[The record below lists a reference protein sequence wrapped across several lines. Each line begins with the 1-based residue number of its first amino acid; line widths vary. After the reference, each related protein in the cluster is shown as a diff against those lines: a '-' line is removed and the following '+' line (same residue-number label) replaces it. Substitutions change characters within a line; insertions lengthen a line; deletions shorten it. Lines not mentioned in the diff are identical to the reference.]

1 MTTLDT
7 RTSELPTFAGPA
19 RVLLVGHPNVG
30 KSVVFNYLSGSAAA
44 VSNYPGTTVDLET
57 SLAPMGDNLVE
68 LVDTPGTR
76 SLVTGSEDERVT
88 QRCLLDTPGAT
99 VIQVGDAKNLRRTLF
114 LTSQLGELGHPQVLV
129 LNMLDEC
136 RETREIPDARRLEE
150 RLGCPVRLTTAITGE
165 GMDSLQKDVARASP
179 GKLLFRFPGPV
190 ERAIGEI
197 ESLLPDSPARRGL
210 AVLFLSGDQ
219 EVEGR
224 IEAGL
229 NRSAGDARDGVL
241 SRLRGIRAGAAR
253 QLEVPLALAI
263 HQARYEEMNRLAAAV
278 LRRDGEPGSP
288 SKREAR
294 LLYSAALLPSLG
306 LVAGW
311 VSFYL
316 LQRVG
321 LSYFLGD
328 RLWLAHTGG
337 VLGAGLFAWRAREH
351 HRRRLTPKESLGELA
366 VFPST
371 AFPLLALTLYAA
383 YLIVGVF
390 AAGECVNFIENK
402 LFANVAGGPGFDVGL
417 YVPSSTEFTAD
428 GELMGWT
435 FFHVPWAGLNYYLAQ
450 GARALLGGTAHPLYE
465 LFFHETMGLITVGFT
480 YAVAIVLP
488 IVAFFFLLFGI
499 LEDSG
504 YLPRIAILT
513 DRTLKRIGLNGK
525 AVLPLILGLGCDTMA
540 TMTTR
545 ILETRKERTIAI
557 LLLALAVPC
566 SAQIGIIT
574 GVMARVS
581 PLSLILFVAIVL
593 SQLLLVGYAA
603 AKLLPGKASD
613 FLLEVPPIRTPLI
626 GNVWMK
632 TSSRIR
638 WFLIEA
644 VPLFLLGTFILFIA
658 EKMGLIPVLTRWG
671 EPVVTGVLGLPAETT
686 TGFLLGFLR
695 RDFGAVA
702 ILQGFTDGNTIDVKQ
717 VLVAVVVITLFVPC
731 LANFFVMVREKG
743 MKTAAAMAAFIF
755 PYAVIVGGSL
765 RWALSFVDAS
775 WLAGR

>member
-1 MTTLDT
+1 M
-7 RTSELPTFAGPA
+7 
-19 RVLLVGHPNVG
+19 LLVGHPNVG
-30 KSVVFNYLSGSAAA
+30 KSVVFNHLSGSSAA

-57 SLAPMGDNLVE
+57 SLAPMGENLVE

-76 SLVTGSEDERVT
+76 SLVAGSEDERVT

-114 LTSQLGELGHPQVLV
+114 LTSQLVELGHPLVLV

-136 RETREIPDARRLEE
+136 RENREVPDGPRLEE

-165 GMDSLQKDVARASP
+165 GMDSIQEDVARASP
-179 GKLLFRFPGPV
+179 GKVLFRFPWPV
-190 ERAIGEI
+190 ERAVGEV

-210 AVLFLSGDQ
+210 AVLFLSGDR
-219 EVEGR
+219 EVEER
-224 IEAGL
+224 IEA
-229 NRSAGDARDGVL
+229 RRDGPIGDSQGRLL
-241 SRLRGIRAGAAR
+241 SRLKEIRAAAAR
-253 QLEVPLALAI
+253 QLEVPLALSI
-263 HQARYEEMNRLAAAV
+263 HQARFEEMNRLAAAV
-278 LRRDGEPGSP
+278 LRRDDEPGSL
-288 SKREAR
+288 RGWAAR
-294 LLYSAALLPSLG
+294 FFYSAAILPFLG
-306 LVAGW
+306 VAAGW

-316 LQRVG
+316 LLRVG

-328 RLWLAHTGG
+328 ALWLAHAGG
-337 VLGAGLFAWRAREH
+337 VLGGVLFAWRARQH
-351 HRRRLTPKESLGELA
+351 HRRGLSPKESLGELA
-366 VFPST
+366 VFPTT
-371 AFPLLALTLYAA
+371 AIPLLALTLYAA

-390 AAGECVNFIENK
+390 AAGDCVDFIENK

-417 YVPSSTEFTAD
+417 YVPASKEFTAD
-428 GELMGWT
+428 GELLGWT
-435 FFHVPWAGLNYYLAQ
+435 FFHVPWAGINYYLAQ
-450 GARALLGGTAHPLYE
+450 GAQMVLGSTSHPLYE
-465 LFFHETMGLITVGFT
+465 LFFHETMGLITVGLT

-504 YLPRIAILT
+504 YLPRIAVLT

-581 PLSLILFVAIVL
+581 PLSLFLFVAIIL
-593 SQLLLVGYAA
+593 SQLLVVGFVA

-658 EKMGLIPVLTRWG
+658 DKMGVIPFLTGLG

-695 RDFGAVA
+695 RDFAAVA
-702 ILQGFTDGNTIDVKQ
+702 ILDGFTKGNSIDVKQ

-755 PYAVIVGGSL
+755 PYAVIVGGGL
-765 RWALSFVDAS
+765 HWALSFVDAS
-775 WLAGR
+775 WLAGK